1 MASWRIPVLQRY
13 TGEMKLLRIA
23 LLAACTLP
31 AVCLAQWQWI
41 DKDGRKVF
49 SDQSPPASIP
59 PQNILRQKGTPLAA
73 QAAAVEPA
81 KPAASAPKL
90 SGKDKQLEEKKK
102 QAEAAEAEKK
112 KAEEEQLAKARA
124 DNCARAKR
132 AKAGFD
138 SGIRMARTNDKGER
152 EIMDDAARAAESK
165 RIEAV
170 IANDCKAA
178 GG

>member
-1 MASWRIPVLQRY
+1 
-13 TGEMKLLRIA
+13 MKLLR
-23 LLAACTLP
+23 LTLFGLACALP
-31 AVCLAQWQWI
+31 AVCSAQWQWI

-49 SDQSPPASIP
+49 SDRSPPADVP
-59 PQNILRQKGTPLAA
+59 ANKILRQPGVTGTPVVADAPAAPAEAAKA
-73 QAAAVEPA
+73 QAS
-81 KPAASAPKL
+81 ASAPKIT
-90 SGKDKQLEEKKK
+90 GKDKQLEDKKK
-102 QAEAAEAEKK
+102 QADAAEAEKK

-152 EIMDDAARAAESK
+152 EIMDDAARAAEAK
-165 RIEAV
+165 RLDGV